1 MAVTY
6 VLIARMPPA
15 GIEAFRRYEDAV
27 LPLLSDHGGRLERRL
42 RGHAGGSDVEVHV
55 ITFAAPD
62 GLARYRD
69 DPRRAA
75 HAHLLEASGA
85 ETELLELSDVPTG

>member
-6 VLIARMPPA
+6 VLIARVPPA
-15 GIEAFRRYEDAV
+15 GVDAFRRYEDAV
-27 LPLLSDHGGRLERRL
+27 LPLLAEHGGRLERRL
-42 RGHAGGSDVEVHV
+42 RTESGDVEVHV

-85 ETELLELSDVPTG
+85 RTELLEVWDVPTA

>member
-6 VLIARMPPA
+6 VLIARIPPA

-27 LPLLSDHGGRLERRL
+27 LPMLADHGGRLERRL
-42 RGHAGGSDVEVHV
+42 RGETADGDVEVHV
-55 ITFAAPD
+55 IAFAAPD

-75 HAHLLEASGA
+75 HAHLLEESGA
-85 ETELLELSDVPTG
+85 ETELLEVSDVPTA

>member
-6 VLIARMPPA
+6 VLIARIPAA

-27 LPLLSDHGGRLERRL
+27 LPLLAEHGGRLERRL
-42 RGHAGGSDVEVHV
+42 RRDAGDVEVHV
-55 ITFAAPD
+55 LAFATPD

-75 HAHLLEASGA
+75 RAHLLEASGA
-85 ETELLELSDVPTG
+85 RTELLEMRDVPTA